1 MLIDV
6 RYAARGLRR
15 APIFTAAAIATLA
28 LGIAVNTL
36 VFTIINSLAFRPMPV
51 RDAERVVRI
60 YPVDGTGHRQNLF
73 SYPDYVDLST
83 AVHAFEGMAGYI
95 PVAVTAADRDEP
107 REALA
112 YAVSSSYFPLLGIHP
127 SRGRSFSR
135 EEENDPGAG
144 RVAVV
149 SHALWTG
156 HFAANDAVLGTTVT
170 LNGRPF
176 TIVGVGPLRFMGT
189 EPLEPDYWIPLSA
202 QPIVGSEGDKR
213 HDREFGWL
221 LVVGRLRSNVSIDS
235 AARSL
240 SIAAS
245 KLAEVQPGPRRPS
258 TVILAPG
265 TFFTLEP
272 DARSVLQLVLGV
284 VALLL
289 VIASANIANLVL
301 TRAAGRR
308 KETAVRIALGA
319 TRLRLGR
326 QLLAE
331 SFLISVAGGVAGLLL
346 SSWVL
351 RLLYPVGLSLLP
363 FQWATVVLDLT
374 PDARVFG
381 YTFALAL
388 VAGALFGMA
397 PLLQTSTLS
406 IAAGLR
412 DQTALFGWH
421 VRTSRIRNVLV
432 VLQIAVCLTLIAG
445 AALAARALQRARA
458 LDLGFSADGV
468 VSVSVD
474 IERHAYTRPAAAEL
488 YRRLADRASSVPGV
502 RDVAFTTHVP
512 LTGGVKRTVA
522 GIEGLDASSTACT
535 YSAVSP
541 GYFRT
546 LDIPIVAGRDF
557 TAEEAS
563 AGTPVAIISDALARR
578 FWPGSNAIG
587 KRVTTPR
594 TAVPLTIVGV
604 ARDATNGSLWREKEI
619 ALYVP
624 TSLATSVNL
633 SLLVK
638 TSGEVD
644 AAARAIRSEAAAY
657 DRSLRFKAEPLTDVL
672 RLWILPSRV
681 AAIAATILGMIGLAM
696 ASIGIYGVIAYTVSQ
711 RTREIG
717 LRVALGADV
726 RDVRRLVLA
735 DGARLMAAGVVVGLG
750 GAAATTRLVAAALP
764 GARALDVP
772 AFAVAVAVIALVGM
786 AACYLP
792 ARTAAAVDP
801 LVALRTE

>member
-1 MLIDV
+1 MLKDV
-6 RYAARGLRR
+6 RYAVRGLRR
-15 APIFTAAAIATLA
+15 TPIFTAAAIATLA

-60 YPVDGTGHRQNLF
+60 YPVDGTGRRQNLF

-83 AVHAFEGMAGYI
+83 AVHAFEGIAGYI

-144 RVAVV
+144 RVAVI

-156 HFAANDAVLGTTVT
+156 HFAASDAVLGTTVT

-176 TIVGVGPLRFMGT
+176 TIVGVGPSRFMGT

-213 HDREFGWL
+213 DDREFGSL

-240 SIAAS
+240 SMATS

-331 SFLISVAGGVAGLLL
+331 SCLISVAGGVAGLLL

-388 VAGALFGMA
+388 VAGALVGMA

-412 DQTALFGWH
+412 DQTALFGWQ
-421 VRTSRIRNVLV
+421 VRTSRIRHVLV
-432 VLQIAVCLTLIAG
+432 VLQIAVCLMLIAG

-563 AGTPVAIISDALARR
+563 ARTPVAIISDALARR

-633 SLLVK
+633 NLLVK

-681 AAIAATILGMIGLAM
+681 AAIAATILGVIGLAM
-696 ASIGIYGVIAYTVSQ
+696 ASIGIYGVLAYTVSQ

-735 DGARLMAAGVVVGLG
+735 DGARLMAAGVIVGLG
-750 GAAATTRLVAAALP
+750 GAAATIRLVAAALP

-801 LVALRTE
+801 LVALRPE

>member
-1 MLIDV
+1 MLKDV
-6 RYAARGLRR
+6 RYAVRGLRR
-15 APIFTAAAIATLA
+15 TPIFTAAAIATLA

-60 YPVDGTGHRQNLF
+60 YPMDGTGRRQNLF

-83 AVHAFEGMAGYI
+83 AVHAFEGIAGYI

-144 RVAVV
+144 RVAVI

-156 HFAANDAVLGTTVT
+156 HFAASDAVLGTTVT

-176 TIVGVGPLRFMGT
+176 TIVGVGPSRFMGT

-213 HDREFGWL
+213 DDREFGSL

-240 SIAAS
+240 SMATA

-331 SFLISVAGGVAGLLL
+331 SCLISVAGGVAGLLL

-412 DQTALFGWH
+412 DQTALFGWQ

-432 VLQIAVCLTLIAG
+432 VLQIAVCLMLIAG

-633 SLLVK
+633 NLLVK

-681 AAIAATILGMIGLAM
+681 AAIAATILGVIGLAM
-696 ASIGIYGVIAYTVSQ
+696 ASIGIYGVLAYTVSL

-717 LRVALGADV
+717 LRVALGANV

-735 DGARLMAAGVVVGLG
+735 DGARLMAAGVIVGLG
-750 GAAATTRLVAAALP
+750 GAAATIRLVAAALP